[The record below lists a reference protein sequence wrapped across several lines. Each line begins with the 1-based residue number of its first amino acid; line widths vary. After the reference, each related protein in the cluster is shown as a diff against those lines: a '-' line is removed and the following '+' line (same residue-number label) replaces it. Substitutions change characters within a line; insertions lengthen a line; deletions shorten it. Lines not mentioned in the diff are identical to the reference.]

1 MATINRKTTTLDAA
15 DKIVGRFASQV
26 ARALMG
32 KNDPAYQP
40 HIDAG
45 DIVIVENVGK
55 MKVTGSK
62 LVQKEYF
69 HHSGHPG
76 GLSRRTMGEMW
87 EKSPASVL
95 RAAVSRMLPKNRH
108 RKNRLLRLK
117 IS

>member
-1 MATINRKTTTLDAA
+1 MATINRKTVTFDAT
-15 DKIVGRFASQV
+15 DKIVGRLATQI

-45 DIVIVENVGK
+45 DVVIVENVSK
-55 MKVTGSK
+55 MKVTGK
-62 LVQKEYF
+62 KAEQKVYY

-76 GLSRRTMGEMW
+76 GLHAKTMRALWDE
-87 EKSPASVL
+87 SPVKVL

-108 RKNRLLRLK
+108 RKSRLMRLK